1 MAIVQQAAYDEFVD
15 FITSSPTLEQI
26 ADYTLSPEAQ
36 MRVDYLLSANRDGV
50 MTPEERD
57 ELDAYLLA
65 EHLMRAAKLRALEK
79 LHSK

>member
-1 MAIVQQAAYDEFVD
+1 
-15 FITSSPTLEQI
+15 
-26 ADYTLSPEAQ
+26 
-36 MRVDYLLSANRDGV
+36 